1 MLLSTSSYESSDSSS
16 ESSFFHSD
24 DDEYGG
30 VDDEDLPEMGEM
42 PEIDDEPGI
51 AVENQLRIKEQSA
64 KAIEILT
71 SHLLSSVW
79 QGCSKNTYG
88 KRLLFLAFF

>member
-1 MLLSTSSYESSDSSS
+1 MYLSDEWS
-16 ESSFFHSD
+16 EYSFSESD
-24 DDEYGG
+24 DDE
-30 VDDEDLPEMGEM
+30 DEEVG
-42 PEIDDEPGI
+42 DEPGI
-51 AVENQLRIKEQSA
+51 SVENQLRIKEQSA

-88 KRLLFLAFF
+88 KQRL

>member
-1 MLLSTSSYESSDSSS
+1 MLTDFSSYEGS
-16 ESSFFHSD
+16 ESSGNEDGD
-24 DDEYGG
+24 DDQQE
-30 VDDEDLPEMGEM
+30 PEIMGEV

-51 AVENQLRIKEQSA
+51 GVENQLRIKEQSA

-71 SHLLSSVW
+71 SHLLSAVW

-88 KRLLFLAFF
+88 EHVLCFSHDLLEL

>member
-1 MLLSTSSYESSDSSS
+1 MDERSYERSDSDSIFS
-16 ESSFFHSD
+16 YDIE
-24 DDEYGG
+24 
-30 VDDEDLPEMGEM
+30 DEDEEQEPEMGEV

-64 KAIEILT
+64 KAMEFLT
-71 SHLLSSVW
+71 SHLLSAVW

-88 KRLLFLAFF
+88 ENISCFSPDLLEL